1 METYRLKRVLGLS
14 GLSFIAIGFTIGG
27 GVFVFTGIVLKITG
41 PALPVAYGLAMIP
54 VLLSMMPLAMLGS
67 AIPSTGGNYMYPSR
81 MISPGLAFTGI
92 WTYALASFFGQLP
105 LYAIGCARYARVF
118 MPHLP
123 VDGFAIGLI
132 TFFFLVNLLGVRF
145 AAIVQGLMVVIL
157 ISALI
162 FYSSMGLMEMDPAN
176 FSGLLRQGAGKL
188 ALGVALLTFTYF
200 GSNGIIELGGEI
212 KEPGKVI
219 PRALFIAFGVVA
231 LVYLLVSLATV
242 APLPWDS
249 IKTSDEPM
257 ITVSRHILG
266 KKGFVF
272 FIAGGA
278 ILALTTTLNAL
289 FIVGTKS
296 LLVMVDDKILPSFL
310 GKVNRR
316 FSTPHV
322 LLTLI
327 WLLSMLGIL
336 SGFSLKTFASYAALG
351 GMIIFLPVL
360 MASLI
365 LPRRYP
371 DRYRDSDFA
380 LKGFWLWLCPS
391 VGFLMVVFFSAIILV
406 DMRSPVKIGLFFL
419 FIASGI
425 LFYIVRKH
433 YLLRQG
439 IDLGDIKKQREWEV
453 K

>member
-123 VDGFAIGLI
+123 VDGLAIGLI
-132 TFFFLVNLLGVRF
+132 TFFFLVNLLGVKF

-176 FSGLLRQGAGKL
+176 FSGLLRQGAVKL

-200 GSNGIIELGGEI
+200 GSKGIIELGGEI

-219 PRALFIAFGVVA
+219 PRALFVAFGVVA
-231 LVYLLVSLATV
+231 LVYLLVSFATV

-249 IKTSDEPM
+249 IKKSDGPM

-289 FIVGTKS
+289 FIVGIKS
-296 LLVMVDDKILPSFL
+296 LLVMVDDKIL
-310 GKVNRR
+310 
-316 FSTPHV
+316 
-322 LLTLI
+322 
-327 WLLSMLGIL
+327 LS
-336 SGFSLKTFASYAALG
+336 
-351 GMIIFLPVL
+351 
-360 MASLI
+360 
-365 LPRRYP
+365 
-371 DRYRDSDFA
+371 
-380 LKGFWLWLCPS
+380 
-391 VGFLMVVFFSAIILV
+391 
-406 DMRSPVKIGLFFL
+406 
-419 FIASGI
+419 
-425 LFYIVRKH
+425 
-433 YLLRQG
+433 
-439 IDLGDIKKQREWEV
+439 
-453 K
+453 